1 MNFIKNIIKIKSG
14 EGKMVLTFFMFSFF
28 TIAMGLVA
36 KTARDAYFLSRFD
49 KSILPLM
56 FLAIAIVISP
66 ILTFYTKL
74 SKKLAART
82 VFMITC
88 SIFAVSFIFLQ
99 AIMTG
104 YVIPIAYIWIEI
116 AVAIMI
122 IQFWSYAGE
131 SFEPQQAKRLFGI
144 IAGGGSFAVML
155 IGMTL
160 KPYVKTFGT
169 DELLFISAGFLGL
182 AFLFGNL
189 SIQYFKKDQ
198 TKGPKRP
205 IKKAQKKKKMDPFIV
220 GIATIVAL
228 SAIVTTLVDYQFKM
242 IASATFPEETDLVG
256 FFGTFY
262 SIAGAASI
270 IMQFFITGPILS
282 RFGILLGLL
291 ILPFFLILGSTS
303 ILLAPVLLSAS
314 FAKFSDQTFKFT
326 INSSS
331 LELIWL
337 PVPPEIRKVIKPQV
351 SGTIKSIAEGI
362 GGLVTFLLVKIIALP
377 YLSIVSLGSIV
388 IWLFTSFKVKTG
400 YVNQLQTAI
409 AKRQI
414 DFEEL
419 NVDVQDAAM
428 VKTIEETL
436 SSNDEIKQLFAL
448 EIIEGLPLS
457 SWKKTIKRLFN
468 DGAPEVQKRILSM
481 AWDEESIISNEDII
495 QAMNNNNS
503 VSAEATIVVGR
514 RKLKDALPDLENLL
528 LNSDNQDVS
537 AAAAAAILQIESGP
551 TDKAKMILNN
561 MLDEQDDTTQA
572 TALKRLIYNDQI
584 LTSDK
589 LKSFLNHNSEI
600 ISNVAL
606 NIAEKRKDESLV
618 PAIISNLSIA
628 QTSIQARQ
636 TLKSFSEELIN
647 EQFKQLIES
656 NATSRKLRLG
666 IIRTLREYPNE
677 DSIELL
683 ISQLDNN
690 DQDIYNTIVES
701 LLAIA
706 RVNPINENK
715 QNQIA
720 DEINTIAEKV
730 YTLNECLNMLPDD
743 EHKFL
748 MEDYLNNEI
757 QNTLPTLLKLGVLDV
772 PETPIETYIHTIKSG
787 DPSKLPFLLE
797 FFENVF
803 SKNERE
809 VINPLI
815 EQLPLDER
823 SKIGNLHFKSMPTNF
838 NQKLIESVYSPNKW
852 ESAIALDYLLIS
864 NKMDVIKSLDW
875 QKVPASNANQ
885 ELITRRIQKN
895 GANLDFIPPERFK
908 LDTEIISMY
917 STLEKTIILKSVDLF
932 KSIPAENL
940 SRVAQITDEVTFD
953 ANSPIFAEGDY
964 GDSLF
969 IVVDGNVRIHKG
981 TQELAMLGKGTCLGE
996 MALLDDEPRSADATV
1011 TEDSTLFKIE
1021 QEGFYEVM
1029 GSQSDIMEGII
1040 KLLTGRLRVANEKMM
1055 GK

>member
-88 SIFAVSFIFLQ
+88 SIFAGSFIFLQ

-189 SIQYFKKDQ
+189 SIQYFNKDQ
-198 TKGPKRP
+198 TKGPKKP
-205 IKKAQKKKKMDPFIV
+205 IKKVQKKKRMDPFIV

-528 LNSDNQDVS
+528 LNNENQDSS

-572 TALKRLIYNDQI
+572 TALKRLIYNNQI
-584 LTSDK
+584 LTNDK

-647 EQFKQLIES
+647 EQFKQLLES
-656 NATSRKLRLG
+656 SETSRKLRLG

-748 MEDYLNNEI
+748 MEDHLNNEI

>member
-198 TKGPKRP
+198 TKGPKKP

-561 MLDEQDDTTQA
+561 MLDEQDDTKQA

-584 LTSDK
+584 LTNDK

-748 MEDYLNNEI
+748 MEDHLNNEI

>member
-198 TKGPKRP
+198 TKGPKKP

-468 DGAPEVQKRILSM
+468 DGVPEVQKRILSM

-584 LTSDK
+584 LTNDK

-748 MEDYLNNEI
+748 MEDHLNNEI